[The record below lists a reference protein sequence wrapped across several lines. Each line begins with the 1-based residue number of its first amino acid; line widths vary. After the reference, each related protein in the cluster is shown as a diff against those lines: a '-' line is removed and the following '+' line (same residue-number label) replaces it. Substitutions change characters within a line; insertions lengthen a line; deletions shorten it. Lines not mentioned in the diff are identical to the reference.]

1 MAYLLPVRTALC
13 IGVLLFVGSALGQ
26 SPEPAGRLQ
35 EKMRLDK
42 RFRAADKDG
51 DGALTREEAR
61 RGMPSVYR
69 MFDQVD
75 ADKDGKV
82 TREELEA
89 AFQARARREAA
100 RLRALDANRDN
111 VLTAD
116 EIGRNAASSQRVL
129 GEMDANRDGRITRD
143 ELETFIE
150 RRYYWDLDRRIA
162 PNVLIRG
169 NF

>member
-1 MAYLLPVRTALC
+1 MAYPPPARTALC
-13 IGVLLFVGSALGQ
+13 IGVFLFVGSALGQ
-26 SPEPAGRLQ
+26 SPEPAGRPQ
-35 EKMRLDK
+35 DKARIDK

-51 DGALTREEAR
+51 DGVLTREEAR
-61 RGMPSVYR
+61 KGMPSLYR

-100 RLRALDANRDN
+100 RLKALDADRDN

-116 EIGRNAASSQRVL
+116 EISRNAASSQRVL
-129 GEMDANRDGRITRD
+129 GEIDANRDGRITRD
-143 ELETFIE
+143 ELETFIG
-150 RRYYWDLDRRIA
+150 RRYYWDLDRRIT